1 MNKVILMKKNKHLVL
16 EPIALN
22 INGRTHALLVETRDG
37 WHKVN
42 GAEDEVKFTLEEFL
56 FILLCSVRYQGQKK

>member
-1 MNKVILMKKNKHLVL
+1 MNRVILMKKNKHVVL
-16 EPIALN
+16 EPISLN
-22 INGRTHALLVETRDG
+22 INGRTHALLVEIRDG

-42 GAEDEVKFTLEEFL
+42 ATDGGPKFTLEEFL

>member
-1 MNKVILMKKNKHLVL
+1 MKKNKHVVL
-16 EPIALN
+16 EPISLN

-42 GAEDEVKFTLEEFL
+42 GTEDEVKFTLEEFL
-56 FILLCSVRYQGQKK
+56 FIYFVQFVIRGKKNE

>member
-22 INGRTHALLVETRDG
+22 INGRTHGLLVETRDG

>member
-1 MNKVILMKKNKHLVL
+1 MKKNKHVVL
-16 EPIALN
+16 EPISLN
-22 INGRTHALLVETRDG
+22 INGRTHALLVEIRDG

-42 GAEDEVKFTLEEFL
+42 AAEDEEKFTLEEFL

>member
-1 MNKVILMKKNKHLVL
+1 MKKNKHVVL
-16 EPIALN
+16 EPISLN
-22 INGRTHALLVETRDG
+22 INGRTHALLVEIRDG

-42 GAEDEVKFTLEEFL
+42 ATDGGPKFTLEEFL

>member
-1 MNKVILMKKNKHLVL
+1 MKNNKHLVL

-22 INGRTHALLVETRDG
+22 INGRTHGLLVETRDG

-42 GAEDEVKFTLEEFL
+42 AAESEVKLTLEEFL

>member
-1 MNKVILMKKNKHLVL
+1 MKNNKHLVL

-42 GAEDEVKFTLEEFL
+42 AAESEVKLTLEEFL